1 MPNFSRNRSKS
12 PSASLFDASAY
23 ACNSRALVTSAG
35 SVGGASGDAS
45 HSAGSPFSEG
55 RSLFYPF
62 IRLIDEIPY
71 VIRIISY
78 LVDLR
83 LILWCP
89 VGQYLLFTLVFE
101 CPIPNA
107 LDDFSELFS
116 ALLRWHEMRST
127 DKYINIAIHT
137 LI

>member
-1 MPNFSRNRSKS
+1 MPNFSRNRSKK

-45 HSAGSPFSEG
+45 HSAGTPFYGG

-71 VIRIISY
+71 IIQIISD

-83 LILWCP
+83 MVILCP
-89 VGQYLLFTLVFE
+89 VSCYGRFTLVFE
-101 CPIPNA
+101 CPIPNT
-107 LDDFSELFS
+107 LDDFLELFT
-116 ALLRWHEMRST
+116 ALLRGHEMRST
-127 DKYINIAIHT
+127 DKYINIAVHT
-137 LI
+137 YI